1 MENITIEQQI
11 ADLEQQIKDKR
22 SSLEKLP
29 SAVENLPSDKEILH
43 EVVGEKIQGNIPQY
57 SPHAPTS
64 STLNQAT
71 DDIPSYLYPDLKDKV
86 QELVNIA
93 FTKSINEAIKIASSN
108 PALLD
113 AFHDVLVDELYDM
126 LIERRKIQK
135 IE

>member
-1 MENITIEQQI
+1 MENNTIEQQI
-11 ADLEQQIKDKR
+11 ADLEQQILEKK

-29 SAVENLPSDKEILH
+29 SVAENLPSDKEILH
-43 EVVGEKIQGNIPQY
+43 EVVGEKIQKNIPQY
-57 SPHAPTS
+57 APHAPTS
-64 STLNQAT
+64 STLSQTT
-71 DDIPSYLYPDLKDKV
+71 DDIPSYLDPDLKDKV

-93 FTKSINEAIKIASSN
+93 FTKSIDEAVKIANSN

-126 LIERRKIQK
+126 LIERGKVQK

>member
-1 MENITIEQQI
+1 MENTAIEQQI
-11 ADLEQQIKDKR
+11 IDLEQQIREKK
-22 SSLEKLP
+22 SSLEKLSP
-29 SAVENLPSDKEILH
+29 DAESLLSDKEILH
-43 EVVGEKIQGNIPQY
+43 EVVGENIQKNIPQY
-57 SPHAPTS
+57 TPHAPMS
-64 STLNQAT
+64 STVNQAT
-71 DDIPSYLYPDLKDKV
+71 DDTPSYLLPDLKDKV

-126 LIERRKIQK
+126 LIERGKVQK